1 MNNKFILMLMD
12 MALCTVIAV
21 ALAWWLI
28 EWAIQ

>member
-1 MNNKFILMLMD
+1 MNKLTSMLMD
-12 MALCTVIAV
+12 MALCTGIAV